1 MSDLIYPI
9 RYYYRAGVSDKDFIL
24 ENMAKIPKS
33 KQQQVADKYEKLFLQ
48 GGVSNTAVG
57 RKQAN
62 DYLEK
67 AANWCVE
74 RGALELAKLSA
85 NKDDSY
91 QAHQKSMI
99 EQERATR
106 KEIKKPVNKPEY
118 FNDKKTEYKGPSI
131 IEMAEQ
137 SRKGK

>member
-1 MSDLIYPI
+1 MSSLIYPI
-9 RYYYRAGVSDKDFIL
+9 RYFYRAGVSDKAFIL

-48 GGVSNTAVG
+48 GGASNAAVG

-74 RGALELAKLSA
+74 RGALELAKLSVDKNA
-85 NKDDSY
+85 SY
-91 QAHQKSMI
+91 QAHQKEMV
-99 EQERATR
+99 EQELKARRSA
-106 KEIKKPVNKPEY
+106 KSPVSKPES
-118 FNDKKTEYKGPSI
+118 FNDKKSEYKGPSI

-137 SRKGK
+137 SRKGR